1 MNRYQSPLFIV
12 QTALAI
18 ILGVAIGAGILAV
31 THKNTANATVHGGSS
46 PQLASQPFSG
56 MQIFPSLSE
65 RMTLLVLGVDSNGR
79 NTERFNGTRSD
90 TIMLVSLDPIE
101 KKVGLVSIP
110 RDTRCHVP
118 GSHGVDKINAA
129 HAVGGPDMT
138 KQTLA
143 EVFGLPIDHYICV
156 DTQGLKGLCELL
168 GPVEVLVEKE
178 MHYTDHSAKL
188 KVDLKPGLQVLSPSQ
203 VEQYIRFRH
212 DATGDIGRMER
223 QQWFLRQAT
232 RKLKDPQILLKLP
245 EMVKLSQE
253 YVRTDLTPEDMLK
266 IAMFGKD
273 IQPQEVVTATLPGV
287 PEMISGISYWTPDLE
302 QSKAVFN
309 RILGI
314 GGGGVFVETPQYVT
328 ALQVDE
334 NAGNSNTTLASGNHC
349 TSNSNKLTVALRYP
363 RGCEHAAEM
372 IAQELEA
379 KGYVVR
385 YRWSA
390 QEVDCQHE
398 EILMHSAKADE
409 YSCGKMRSL
418 VPDLVGWPG
427 VVALESRPVVDF
439 TLVISPRST
448 FAHAATAAE
457 FIGPR
462 RAESK
467 PNI

>member
-1 MNRYQSPLFIV
+1 LNRYQSPLFIL

-18 ILGVAIGAGILAV
+18 MLGVAIGSGILAV
-31 THKNTANATVHGGSS
+31 THKSTANATVQGAPPSTS
-46 PQLASQPFSG
+46 VSSQPFG
-56 MQIFPSLSE
+56 TMQIFPTLSE
-65 RMTLLVLGVDSNGR
+65 RMNLLVLGVDSNGR

-90 TIMLVSLDPIE
+90 TIMLASLDPIE

-110 RDTRCHVP
+110 RDTRVQLS
-118 GSHGVDKINAA
+118 GSHGVEKINSA
-129 HAVGGPDMT
+129 HALGGPELT
-138 KQTLA
+138 KQTLG
-143 EVFGLPIDHYICV
+143 EVFGVPVDHYIVV
-156 DTQGLKGLCELL
+156 DTQGLKGLCELI

-223 QQWFLRQAT
+223 QQWFLRQAA
-232 RKLKDPQILLKLP
+232 RKLKDPQILFKLP
-245 EMVKLSQE
+245 EMIKLSQD
-253 YVRTDLTPEDMLK
+253 YVRTDLSAEDMLK

-273 IQPQEVVTATLPGV
+273 IQPNEVVTATLPGV
-287 PEMISGISYWTPDLE
+287 PEMISGISYYMPDID

-314 GGGGVFVETPQYVT
+314 GGGGVFVDTPEYVQ
-328 ALQVDE
+328 ALQVE
-334 NAGNSNTTLASGNHC
+334 NTENTTLAGHSGHSSR
-349 TSNSNKLTVALRYP
+349 THSNRVTVALRYP
-363 RGCEHAAEM
+363 HGCEHAAET
-372 IAQELEA
+372 IAQALEA

-390 QEVDCQHE
+390 PEVDCQHE

-409 YSCGKMRSL
+409 YSCGKLRAQ
-418 VPDLVGWPG
+418 VPDLTGWPA
-427 VVALESRPVVDF
+427 VVALEPRPVVDF

-448 FAHAATAAE
+448 FLHAASAAE

-462 RAESK
+462 RQE

>member
-1 MNRYQSPLFIV
+1 M
-12 QTALAI
+12 
-18 ILGVAIGAGILAV
+18 LGVAIGAGILTV
-31 THKNTANATVHGGSS
+31 THKSTANATVQGAPTTAASLGS
-46 PQLASQPFSG
+46 SQPFGS
-56 MQIFPSLSE
+56 MQIFPTLSE
-65 RMTLLVLGVDSNGR
+65 RTTLLVLGVDSNGR

-90 TIMLVSLDPIE
+90 TIMLASLDPIE
-101 KKVGLVSIP
+101 KKVGLVSVP
-110 RDTRCHVP
+110 RDTRVQLSA
-118 GSHGVDKINAA
+118 GHGVDKINSA
-129 HAVGGPDMT
+129 HALGGPDLT

-143 EVFGLPIDHYICV
+143 EVFGVPIDHYIVV
-156 DTQGLKGLCELL
+156 DTQGLKGLCELI

-188 KVDLKPGLQVLSPSQ
+188 KVDLKPGLQVLTPSQ

-223 QQWFLRQAT
+223 QQWFLRQAA
-232 RKLKDPQILLKLP
+232 RKLKDPQIIFKLP
-245 EMVKLSQE
+245 EMIKLSQD

-273 IQPQEVVTATLPGV
+273 IQPHEVVTATLPGV
-287 PEMISGISYWTPDLE
+287 PEMISGISYYTPDID

-314 GGGGVFVETPQYVT
+314 GGGGVFVDTPEYVQ
-328 ALQVDE
+328 ALQVD
-334 NAGNSNTTLASGNHC
+334 NPDSDTTLAQHTTARGLRN
-349 TSNSNKLTVALRYP
+349 NRMTVALRYP
-363 RGCEHAAEM
+363 HGCEHAAET

-379 KGYVVR
+379 KGYLVR

-409 YSCGKMRSL
+409 HSCAKLRSQ
-418 VPDLVGWPG
+418 VPDLTNWPA
-427 VVALESRPVVDF
+427 VVALEARPVVDF

-448 FAHAATAAE
+448 FLHAASAAE

-462 RAESK
+462 RQE